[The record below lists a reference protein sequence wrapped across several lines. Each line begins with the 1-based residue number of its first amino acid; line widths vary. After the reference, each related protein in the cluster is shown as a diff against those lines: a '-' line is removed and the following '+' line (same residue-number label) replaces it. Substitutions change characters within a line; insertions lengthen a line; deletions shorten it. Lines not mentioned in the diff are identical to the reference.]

1 MTTTAPHEEVDLSPV
16 VSGEIWNYRNGKE
29 IPLFVT
35 WISEWDC
42 GYKTDWWYVICEG
55 TFSLDNLSSSSRR
68 NIRKALRNCRVER
81 IDPSQYIEDLWRV
94 FNEAIETVKAANNN
108 EFTDLCSRHLYE
120 LAANCV
126 MSQLMLRDATKAPEL
141 FEKSMKVYLNLA
153 EAEVAKH
160 YNFVKSVDVESL
172 ESYRKA

>member
-1 MTTTAPHEEVDLSPV
+1 MADEYE
-16 VSGEIWNYRNGKE
+16 
-29 IPLFVT
+29 
-35 WISEWDC
+35 
-42 GYKTDWWYVICEG
+42 
-55 TFSLDNLSSSSRR
+55 SL
-68 NIRKALRNCRVER
+68 KARAKAMDAKL
-81 IDPSQYIEDLWRV
+81 
-94 FNEAIETVKAANNN
+94 NEAVEYDVKAANNN
-108 EFTDLCSRHLYE
+108 EFTDLCNRHLYE

-160 YNFVKSVDVESL
+160 YNFVKSVDVESM

>member
-1 MTTTAPHEEVDLSPV
+1 MGVILSEEAQASESKDPDLHHP
-16 VSGEIWNYRNGKE
+16 
-29 IPLFVT
+29 T
-35 WISEWDC
+35 
-42 GYKTDWWYVICEG
+42 GYKRRVTNSHPSFCKSKKQPFLYTG
-55 TFSLDNLSSSSRR
+55 TYSQMLEELEAGEVAAEYESL
-68 NIRKALRNCRVER
+68 KARAKAM
-81 IDPSQYIEDLWRV
+81 DAK
-94 FNEAIETVKAANNN
+94 FNEAIEVVKAANNN

-160 YNFVKSVDVESL
+160 YNFVKSVNVEAM
-172 ESYRKA
+172 ESYKQV